1 MTRRA
6 WAELLALSAIW
17 GSSYLFIALALDGVG
32 PFFLVLARIG
42 GAALILAPI
51 TWRLRATLAGRWRY
65 LPVVAVPQV
74 ALPFVLI
81 SAGEQT
87 IDSGLAGTLVA
98 TAPLWMVVLGPVLAL
113 GRPTLLGLGG
123 TLVGLVGVTLLLGGV
138 GAGGPVHLGGA
149 AMVVG
154 AAVSYAVGATLVRRY
169 LTGVNPVVLTGAT
182 MATATVLLLPP
193 GVLDLP
199 ATAPSAIPVVSLV
212 MLAVVCTAGA
222 FVLYNRLIASVDPQ
236 RASLV
241 AYLAP
246 VFAVG
251 YGALFLDE
259 PVGPGTLAGLGLI
272 LLGSWACSRSPRPDQ
287 RTTGPAAAQAAPAS
301 GTAGSASGSAGPAD
315 GVGGQADGARD
326 PAGTTPGGGREHG
339 GHSRASPKLGAG

>member
-1 MTRRA
+1 MPRRA

-17 GSSYLFIALALDGVG
+17 GSSYLFIALALDDVG
-32 PFFLVLARIG
+32 PFFLVLARIA
-42 GAALILAPI
+42 GAALILLPV

-65 LPVVAVPQV
+65 LPVVAIPQV

-81 SAGEQT
+81 SAGEQH

-113 GRPTLLGLGG
+113 GRPGLLGLGG
-123 TLVGLVGVTLLLGGV
+123 TLVGLLGVGILLGGI
-138 GAGGPVHLGGA
+138 GAGRSVHVGGA

-169 LTGVNPVVLTGAT
+169 LAGVNPVVLTGAT

-193 GVLDLP
+193 GLVDLP
-199 ATAPSAIPVVSLV
+199 AGMPAATPVASLA

-222 FVLYNRLIASVDPQ
+222 FVLYNRLIATVGPQ

-246 VFAVG
+246 VFAVA

-259 PVGPGTLAGLGLI
+259 SVGPGTLVGLGLI
-272 LLGSWACSRSPRPDQ
+272 LLGSWACGRTPRSTG
-287 RTTGPAAAQAAPAS
+287 TTDPAAAVSEPA
-301 GTAGSASGSAGPAD
+301 
-315 GVGGQADGARD
+315 
-326 PAGTTPGGGREHG
+326 REHG
-339 GHSRASPKLGAG
+339 DHSRASPKLGAG